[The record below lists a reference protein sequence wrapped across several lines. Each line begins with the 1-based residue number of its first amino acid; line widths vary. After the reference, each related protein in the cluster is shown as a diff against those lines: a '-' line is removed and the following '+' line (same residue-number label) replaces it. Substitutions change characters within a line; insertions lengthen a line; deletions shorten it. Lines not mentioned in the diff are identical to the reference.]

1 MSASS
6 VSRGSPATGADII
19 DLDRYIRASVR
30 PSRHRPTHTR
40 ERLIVDAG
48 GVDRVPVELSSS
60 SDSVPVHPRTY
71 TRERKQYS
79 HDSGLS
85 DGSYLRQRYRPH
97 RRISAEK
104 PRVSSRTAD
113 SNSSVRE
120 FKAACE
126 KALREQQAQIAR
138 VAELCEKLVQPQIA
152 QNIPQT
158 AIPNITNV
166 GQNIGSNISPQ
177 VAQTL
182 NCMSQ
187 NTNQLDQ
194 HLNTNLNENVK
205 CTKQNFGQNVS
216 QVNRVKQR
224 ITPCTSDI
232 TSSSCSSRNVK
243 IRDKH
248 RSDSCKTYKLII
260 GKLDELSQMF
270 ATRRVPVQARVV
282 RGSSGSVSVCDKVVA
297 TDDGR
302 NFNTIVHAS
311 RVSGPAQA
319 SDQAPD
325 RRQLRVIQAHRVDI
339 TPTDQRREHLADIGA
354 RCSGPSITGSASDVF
369 DLDNPLHLYSQAK
382 RLQALHASS
391 QRSSNRSPQKDQDK
405 SDDKSEDGI
414 KEKCEERNKSV
425 CALCRSYWRILRQ
438 YFRQ

>member
-6 VSRGSPATGADII
+6 VSRGSPAAAADII

-30 PSRHRPTHTR
+30 PSRHRPAHTR

-60 SDSVPVHPRTY
+60 SDSVPVQPRPY
-71 TRERKQYS
+71 TRDRKQYS
-79 HDSGLS
+79 HDSGVS

-97 RRISAEK
+97 RRISVEK
-104 PRVSSRTAD
+104 PRISSRTAD

-126 KALREQQAQIAR
+126 KALREQQEQIAR
-138 VAELCEKLVQPQIA
+138 VAELCEKLAQPQIA

-158 AIPNITNV
+158 GIQNTPNV
-166 GQNIGSNISPQ
+166 GQNIGSNISSQ

-187 NTNQLDQ
+187 NTNQFGQ
-194 HLNTNLNENVK
+194 HLNP
-205 CTKQNFGQNVS
+205 TKQNFGQNVC
-216 QVNRVKQR
+216 QVSRVKQR

-248 RSDSCKTYKLII
+248 RSDSCKTYKLIM
-260 GKLDELSQMF
+260 GKLDELSQLF
-270 ATRRVPVQARVV
+270 ATRRAPVRARVV
-282 RGSSGSVSVCDKVVA
+282 RGSSGSISVCDKLVA
-297 TDDGR
+297 TDDGS
-302 NFNTIVHAS
+302 NFNTIIHAN
-311 RVSGPAQA
+311 RNGPGQT
-319 SDQAPD
+319 SDNSPN

-339 TPTDQRREHLADIGA
+339 TPADQRRKQLDNIEAH
-354 RCSGPSITGSASDVF
+354 CSGPSVTGSASDVF
-369 DLDNPLHLYSQAK
+369 DLDNPLHLYAQAK

-391 QRSSNRSPQKDQDK
+391 QRSSNRSPYKHGVYQEK

-414 KEKCEERNKSV
+414 KEKCDDRNKSV
-425 CALCRSYWRILRQ
+425 CALCRSYWKILRQ